1 MVSSNPNLATG
12 GTSAA
17 CYHSG
22 VLNTNVLYI
31 AGPGPLQGSALQGCR
46 LLSAVHRHACSSG
59 TASRLTRP
67 SFSDTTSSQE
77 LHSHSLGAAA
87 ERNGS
92 FTYCFFL
99 FRLLTTHS
107 CSTSCVGKLCL
118 ITSKYLLN

>member
-12 GTSAA
+12 STRAA

-31 AGPGPLQGSALQGCR
+31 AGSEPLQGGALQGCR
-46 LLSAVHRHACSSG
+46 LLSAVHRPACSSG
-59 TASRLTRP
+59 TASEINSP
-67 SFSDTTSSQE
+67 FSDTTSSQE
-77 LHSHSLGAAA
+77 LHSHSLGVAT
-87 ERNGS
+87 ERTAS

-99 FRLLTTHS
+99 LRLLTTHS